1 MNFYSEI
8 RIIKIRTKSS
18 WNTYSE
24 VRSFSDLEKFTTDLR
39 EVFGFLQNDGNKQ
52 QLEKYVHEYRETLI
66 NLEEDAYDLICVM
79 SDMRKLQELKAEL
92 RQEGGCNMC
101 KGLEE
106 MMEDEK
112 KKGIEQAEY
121 LL

>member
-1 MNFYSEI
+1 M
-8 RIIKIRTKSS
+8 
-18 WNTYSE
+18 
-24 VRSFSDLEKFTTDLR
+24 
-39 EVFGFLQNDGNKQ
+39 
-52 QLEKYVHEYRETLI
+52 EKYVHEYRETLI

-121 LL
+121 LYKKLYYDNRLDDMKRAFENEDYRRQLMKEYGVQVEPYSFSKQ

>member
-112 KKGIEQAEY
+112 KKGCIFQKER
-121 LL
+121 